1 MFATVVYWESQEN
14 LLNSFQILTNLVQN
28 VADPGLDLFK
38 RVHNSLNKIR
48 KLNKFKSVTI
58 FSSPPNKR

>member
-1 MFATVVYWESQEN
+1 MFAAVVYWESQES

-28 VADPGLDLFK
+28 AADPGLDLFK